1 MTINI
6 FSKNNIFYLDFVEL
20 NTKIKVTDGEIE
32 KVPVIPS
39 DAQSTIF
46 DSTLNGFIDNTRT
59 KNWKLFM
66 NPSDLLFIIS
76 ELKTQLGE

>member
-46 DSTLNGFIDNTRT
+46 DSTLNGFIDNART